1 MAKATRVNLCSFCGK
16 SQSEVRK
23 IIAGPSVYICDAC
36 VNVCKTIIDREA
48 ATPAVDQRPVFRLAK
63 PSEIKRA
70 LDEHVIGQ
78 EHAKKVLSVAVY
90 NHYKRLTFA
99 AGSPDRAG
107 NTLAPEFNDVEVEK
121 SNVLLAGPTGSGKTL
136 LARSLARVLDVP
148 FAIADATTLTEAGY
162 VGEDVENVVL
172 RLLQNANYDVKR
184 AECGIVY
191 IDEID
196 KIGRKTENVSITRDV
211 SGEGVQQALLKILEG
226 TVCNVPPQGGRKH
239 PNQELVQV
247 NTQNILFICGG
258 AFVGLD
264 QIVQRRLGARGIG
277 FGARPAQA
285 QAQAQAT
292 AEGGD
297 EAAEAL
303 MKHLAPE
310 DLVRFGMIPEFIGR
324 LPVVSVLAPLKI
336 ADLEKVLQET
346 KNSLV
351 KQYSKLFAMDGVSL
365 RFTPDAVRAI
375 AQKAIGLKTGA
386 RALRSILEQLMLD
399 VMFDLPAR
407 DDVAEVVIDASVVAG
422 KRRPT
427 LRRRASAKNLDES
440 GAAPAGEESAPEAD
454 KDAA

>member
-1 MAKATRVNLCSFCGK
+1 MAKATRINLCSFCGK

-36 VNVCKTIIDREA
+36 VTVCKTIIDREVA
-48 ATPAVDQRPVFRLAK
+48 APVVDQRPVFRLAK
-63 PSEIKRA
+63 PSDIKRA

-78 EHAKKVLSVAVY
+78 DHAKKVLSVAVY
-90 NHYKRLTFA
+90 NHYKRLAFA
-99 AGSPDRAG
+99 AGSPDRAA
-107 NTLAPEFNDVEVEK
+107 NTLSPEFSDVEVEK
-121 SNVLLAGPTGSGKTL
+121 SNVLLCGPTGSGKTL
-136 LARSLARVLDVP
+136 LARTLARVLDVP

-277 FGARPAQA
+277 FGVRPAQA
-285 QAQAQAT
+285 QAPV
-292 AEGGD
+292 EGGD

-303 MKHLAPE
+303 MRNLAPE

-336 ADLEKVLQET
+336 ADLEKVLQDT

-351 KQYSKLFAMDGVSL
+351 KQYSKLFAIDGVGL

-375 AQKAIGLKTGA
+375 AQKAISLKTGA
-386 RALRSILEQLMLD
+386 RALRSILEQIMLD
-399 VMFDLPAR
+399 VMFELPAR
-407 DDVAEVVIDASVVAG
+407 EDVAEVVVDASVVAG
-422 KRRPT
+422 KRRPQ
-427 LRRRASAKNLDES
+427 LRRRAAGK
-440 GAAPAGEESAPEAD
+440 APAEAED
-454 KDAA
+454 DSPSETKDAA